1 MGLGDFPSLETCFCY
16 KSTNQSRIMMRRHH
30 QYSFFFQEEFIKF
43 QHSTSCLRTN
53 SSASSRLRR
62 VFLPRVF
69 SFLPGGQLTALHNL
83 GDSPFRSSRERALRV
98 IRVIPRL
105 IGAKIVHTLAV
116 YREYCWKHLFAR
128 ESGVRHDAVDVRAKF
143 REETLARDGVA
154 LARRW

>member
-1 MGLGDFPSLETCFCY
+1 MVEATLWGGRSERLSFYSLQCLLMCVWFFCY
-16 KSTNQSRIMMRRHH
+16 KSTNQSRIILRRHH
-30 QYSFFFQEEFIKF
+30 QYS
-43 QHSTSCLRTN
+43 H
-53 SSASSRLRR
+53 RL
-62 VFLPRVF
+62 
-69 SFLPGGQLTALHNL
+69 L
-83 GDSPFRSSRERALRV
+83 GSRERALRV